1 VDIWDG
7 LRIVLRRWKVA
18 LPIFLVFAV
27 FAFVGSGMIDAEYSA
42 NGSVMLI
49 GPSTSGA
56 AAADPAAGEGDGNPL
71 VTGCNSCETVAR
83 ATQLSLSSTE
93 AKQGMAEAGLSTD
106 YAIVVENRSP
116 LMTLTAKSDTPQ
128 GAVDSLAGVIER
140 INGELELQ
148 QSDVNAPSDL
158 RITTNV
164 LFQDTAAKG
173 DYGGRTKARAG
184 ILAAGILAAAG
195 AALLLEGV
203 KFTRKRRNDDDDYDD
218 DDDDDYGRRDGGAHV
233 ARHGPRASAPPAGN
247 GFTAPAAPNGFTDD
261 PSRPRV

>member
-27 FAFVGSGMIDAEYSA
+27 LAIVGSGMINAEYSA
-42 NGSVMLI
+42 HGSVMLI

-56 AAADPAAGEGDGNPL
+56 AADPTAGEGDGNPL
-71 VTGCNSCETVAR
+71 FTGCNSCETVAR

-106 YAIVVENRSP
+106 YVIVVENRSP
-116 LMTLTAKSDTPQ
+116 LITLTATSDTPE
-128 GAVDSLAGVIER
+128 GAVDSLAGVIDR

-158 RITTNV
+158 RITANV

-173 DYGGRTKARAG
+173 DYGGRTKARAA

-195 AALLLEGV
+195 TALLMEGV
-203 KFTRKRRNDDDDYDD
+203 KFTRRRRNDDDDYDD
-218 DDDDDYGRRDGGAHV
+218 DGDDDGYGRDAGAHV
-233 ARHGPRASAPPAGN
+233 ARHGPRASSSPVGN
-247 GFTAPAAPNGFTDD
+247 GYTPPIAPNGYTDD
-261 PSRPRV
+261 PARPRV